1 MCVWRAGAG
10 AAGQAGD
17 LRVPLPL
24 QQAAHH
30 CQPFLG
36 RRGLQDKVPILY
48 FWKESTSILL
58 IFFIS
63 QVRDKFN
70 ATFEEK
76 NTKDFFHLYNF
87 TIFDNKFLDPQ
98 YWLVCLHVS
107 WSILYHGGS

>member
-1 MCVWRAGAG
+1 MCVWCAGAG

-48 FWKESTSILL
+48 FFKESTSVLV
-58 IFFIS
+58 IFRFITL
-63 QVRDKFN
+63 VRDNYN

-76 NTKDFFHLYNF
+76 NRNDFFQL
-87 TIFDNKFLDPQ
+87 
-98 YWLVCLHVS
+98 
-107 WSILYHGGS
+107 